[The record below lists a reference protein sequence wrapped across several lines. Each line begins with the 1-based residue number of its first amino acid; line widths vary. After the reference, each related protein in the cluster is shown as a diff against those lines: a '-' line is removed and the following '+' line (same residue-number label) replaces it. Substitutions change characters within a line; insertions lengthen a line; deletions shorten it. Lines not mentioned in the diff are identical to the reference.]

1 MAKLRVGIDF
11 GTTNST
17 IAWVTPRGVVPRGP
31 IPSMIAWQ
39 NQDIV
44 AVGQKAR
51 DMVGQ
56 GSPPYPLRDLKMHL
70 GLPGIRLGPLS
81 IEVVPLVAEYFTHL
95 FQEIGVDPAEVDAVI
110 GTPVRVNRAHR
121 EALREACNLVGLEQV
136 RFVYEPTA
144 ALVGALY
151 ESAMPIDATILV
163 VDWGGGTLDLAMVA
177 VDKNLGFRE
186 LGVDGDVNDLGGSR
200 MDQEIARRVLS
211 HSQSA
216 REAVEGATQ
225 GMAVLLETIERLKI
239 EFLEEGIDAEA
250 RLVPGLA
257 TRVFLE
263 SALVHEVALDFAE
276 RARMAI
282 RQMLAGMNMSSE
294 DVTSVLFAGGVNQAS
309 VIRDDI
315 MTLFPEAT
323 VLYGDNPQLE
333 TGIGCADLARRS
345 FEVELA
351 ADFAVRQSDDSLC
364 VLLPQGQAVALNAY
378 RKAEFMVTDVL
389 ADEAVFDVGF
399 SHFDPDRDSLWS
411 MDGANFRSL
420 GHIFLRVGQAE
431 LSRAERIP
439 DYVQVF
445 TGLDEYLNVAI
456 FLRSQR
462 TGASRQEYLTGV
474 PLTIRVGDGDGR

>member
-1 MAKLRVGIDF
+1 
-11 GTTNST
+11 
-17 IAWVTPRGVVPRGP
+17 
-31 IPSMIAWQ
+31 
-39 NQDIV
+39 
-44 AVGQKAR
+44 
-51 DMVGQ
+51 
-56 GSPPYPLRDLKMHL
+56 
-70 GLPGIRLGPLS
+70 
-81 IEVVPLVAEYFTHL
+81 
-95 FQEIGVDPAEVDAVI
+95 
-110 GTPVRVNRAHR
+110 
-121 EALREACNLVGLEQV
+121 
-136 RFVYEPTA
+136 
-144 ALVGALY
+144 
-151 ESAMPIDATILV
+151 
-163 VDWGGGTLDLAMVA
+163 
-177 VDKNLGFRE
+177 
-186 LGVDGDVNDLGGSR
+186 
-200 MDQEIARRVLS
+200 
-211 HSQSA
+211 
-216 REAVEGATQ
+216 
-225 GMAVLLETIERLKI
+225 
-239 EFLEEGIDAEA
+239 
-250 RLVPGLA
+250 
-257 TRVFLE
+257 
-263 SALVHEVALDFAE
+263 
-276 RARMAI
+276 MAI

>member
-17 IAWVTPRGVVPRGP
+17 IAWVTPRGVVPLGP

-39 NQDIV
+39 NQEIV
-44 AVGQKAR
+44 ALGQKAR

-121 EALREACNLVGLEQV
+121 EALREACDLVGLEQV

-144 ALVGALY
+144 ALVGALH
-151 ESAMPIDATILV
+151 ESAMPIDATVLV
-163 VDWGGGTLDLAMVA
+163 VDWGGGTLDLALVA
-177 VDKNLGFRE
+177 VDKNHGFRE

-216 REAVEGATQ
+216 RKAVETASQ
-225 GMAVLLETIERLKI
+225 GMAVLLEAIERLKI
-239 EFLEEGIDAEA
+239 EFLEEGMDAEA
-250 RLVPGLA
+250 RLVPGLS
-257 TRVFLE
+257 TRVFLQ
-263 SALVHEVALDFAE
+263 SALVHEVAWDFAK

-282 RQMLAGMNMSSE
+282 RQMLDGMNMSSE

-399 SHFDPDRDSLWS
+399 CHFDPDRDSLWS

-445 TGLDEYLNVAI
+445 TGLDKNLNVAI
-456 FLRSQR
+456 FLQSQR

-474 PLTIRVGDGDGR
+474 PLTIRVGEADER

>member
-39 NQDIV
+39 NQEIV

-151 ESAMPIDATILV
+151 ESTMPIDATILV

-177 VDKNLGFRE
+177 IDKNLGFRE

-211 HSQSA
+211 HSHSA
-216 REAVEGATQ
+216 REAVERATQ

-239 EFLEEGIDAEA
+239 EFLEEGMDAEA

-263 SALVHEVALDFAE
+263 SALVHEVALEFAE

-282 RQMLAGMNMSSE
+282 RQMLAGMNMSAE

-399 SHFDPDRDSLWS
+399 SHFDPDRDALWS

-462 TGASRQEYLTGV
+462 TGASRQEYLSGV